1 VKQLIPARQREFA
14 VEVVRQLREH
24 HFEAYWAGGCV
35 RDHLLSRIP
44 YDYDVATSA
53 HPEEIRSVFHHRKTL
68 AIGAAFG
75 VMTVVG
81 PRGAG
86 QVEVTTFRQDVSYSD
101 GRHPDRISFS
111 SPEEDA
117 KRRDFTINGMFYDP
131 LAERIID
138 FVGGEADLR
147 QGLVRAI
154 GQPRERFTE
163 DKLRMLRAIR
173 FASIFGFRLEQ
184 HTAAAICEMAPQVT
198 VVSAER
204 IADELRIMLV
214 HSSRARAV
222 QLMHAMGLLAAIL
235 PEVDS
240 VAGPASVDSDAD
252 VDPRQAGQNSSP
264 WPQALAMLHWLGQP
278 SFSLAL
284 AALLH
289 SVTVNDLAEVVGRR
303 WRLARKE
310 IELLAWLLEHQ
321 RDLAGAS
328 AKPWSQIQPL
338 LSSEDAGEL
347 VELHDVQAKFGLV
360 DPSDVAFCRQ
370 QLERPAVDLDPPP
383 LVSGADLIAQG
394 IPRGPVFAKLLQL
407 TRDAQLDGVVGD
419 RAAAL
424 EFVQNAWRNQSPD
437 RP

>member
-1 VKQLIPARQREFA
+1 VKQLIPAKQREFA

-35 RDHLLSRIP
+35 RDHLLGRIP
-44 YDYDVATSA
+44 SDYDVATSA
-53 HPEEIRSVFHHRKTL
+53 HPEQIRSVFRHRKTL

-75 VMTVVG
+75 VMTVIG
-81 PRGAG
+81 PSGAG
-86 QVEVTTFRQDVSYSD
+86 QIEVTTFRQDVSYSD

-131 LAERIID
+131 LAEQIID

-154 GQPRERFTE
+154 GQARERFTE
-163 DKLRMLRAIR
+163 DKLRMLRAVR
-173 FASIFGFRLEQ
+173 FASIFGFQLEE
-184 HTAAAICEMAPQVT
+184 HTAAAIREMAPQVT

-204 IADELRIMLV
+204 IADEMRTMLV
-214 HSSRARAV
+214 HPSRARAV
-222 QLMHAMGLLAAIL
+222 HLMRVMGLLVVIL
-235 PEVDS
+235 PEVES
-240 VAGPASVDSDAD
+240 IAGFADSDAEF
-252 VDPRQAGQNSSP
+252 DPQQASKVAPP
-264 WPQALAMLHWLGQP
+264 WQQSLAMLHWLRQSP
-278 SFSLAL
+278 FPLAL

-289 SVTVNDLAEVVGRR
+289 SVTANDLAEAVGRR

-310 IELLAWLLEHQ
+310 IERLAWLLQHQ
-321 RDLAGAS
+321 HDLAGVS
-328 AKPWSQIQPL
+328 ANRWSQVQPL
-338 LSSEDAGEL
+338 LVAEGAAEL
-347 VELHDVQAKFGLV
+347 IELHEVQAKLGLI
-360 DPSDVAFCRQ
+360 DPGDVAFCRQ
-370 QLERPAVDLDPPP
+370 QLERPAADLDPPP
-383 LVSGADLIAQG
+383 LISGADLIAQG
-394 IPRGPVFAKLLQL
+394 IPRGPVFAKLLQM
-407 TRDAQLDGVVGD
+407 TRDAQLDGVIQD